1 MRLIKEIRTLL
12 GRVVSFFCPNKNLKR
27 HIRKLFENYDFKEAK
42 RCKNFKH
49 QIISLGNNCMARTIP
64 TVYGLKARKIYGEKT
79 IITDQTYFGNIKDL
93 VYLWNT
99 NFEDFLEGLCFSK
112 ELNAWYAPKYKSH
125 SPHEFQ
131 LTKEEFSKTIKKR
144 IKNFYEMLNT
154 DKYAIFLRFEAV
166 KCSAQDVKL
175 LADKVR
181 ESRNGKPYKLII
193 VNHNEHIEG
202 FHDEN
207 TIIIDYPM
215 TLSAKWQYELDTEE
229 GKKFCAAF
237 IEPIKKIIDNI

>member
-1 MRLIKEIRTLL
+1 MTFMHQIRSIV
-12 GRVVSFFCPNKNLKR
+12 GRIVSFFCINKNSKR
-27 HIRKLFENYDFKEAK
+27 HIRKLFDNYDFKEAK
-42 RCKNFKH
+42 RCRKFKH
-49 QIISLGNNCMARTIP
+49 QIISLGNNCMGRTIP

-79 IITDQTYFGNIKDL
+79 IITDQTYFGNISDL

-99 NFEDFLEGLCFSK
+99 NFEDFLDGLYFSK

-144 IKNFYEMLNT
+144 IKNFYEMVNT
-154 DKYAIFLRFEAV
+154 DKYAIFLRFEAC
-166 KCSAQDVKL
+166 KCSTDDIKL
-175 LADKVR
+175 LADKIREVR
-181 ESRNGKPYKLII
+181 KGKPYKLVI
-193 VNHNEHIEG
+193 VNHNAHIDG
-202 FHDEN
+202 FHDDN

-215 TLSAKWQYELDTEE
+215 TLSAKWQFELDTEE

-237 IEPIKKIIDNI
+237 IEPIKKIIEEI